1 MCHCSISS
9 AQSADWLC
17 ALTYELAGTVK
28 CGCADHKLPERTV
41 LIGCFGG
48 LRSWCC
54 LLPDIHTKRTT
65 ELCLRV
71 DFTCHSTLLWTNV
84 TVMLTETTIITAR
97 RAGFVGLSPLSLQSA
112 LTKAAESLIQ
122 YMNRAH
128 RRRLT
133 YKLITEM
140 PLEVLMKPT
149 IRSQN
154 TITCP
159 SSRQKCWS
167 LTRKKKIHA
176 KSERRVHCLV
186 SAHISSVVID
196 NDHQIII
203 IIILIIILEICTAR
217 KQIISTTRFTIVS

>member
-1 MCHCSISS
+1 M
-9 AQSADWLC
+9 
-17 ALTYELAGTVK
+17 
-28 CGCADHKLPERTV
+28 LPPSRYSYKKDNRTV
-41 LIGCFGG
+41 SSRG
-48 LRSWCC
+48 LY
-54 LLPDIHTKRTT
+54 LPQYPSLNQRHCNVNWDDDNYCTA
-65 ELCLRV
+65 CRV
-71 DFTCHSTLLWTNV
+71 CGPVATF
-84 TVMLTETTIITAR
+84 
-97 RAGFVGLSPLSLQSA
+97 PQSA
-112 LTKAAESLIQ
+112 LTKAAESFIQ

-176 KSERRVHCLV
+176 KSERRFHCLV
-186 SAHISSVVID
+186 SAHASLVVID

-203 IIILIIILEICTAR
+203 IILMIILEICTAR
-217 KQIISTTRFTIVS
+217 